1 MMHMDMDVPDQS
13 EESERT
19 SEEILRNLKS
29 PAFLYGHSLDSSF
42 AEVIEPAIVY
52 DLQPMRIHI
61 VDNLNHAMSKTNP
74 TMVESKDKNNNSDDV
89 ANHQQQQ

>member
-52 DLQPMRIHI
+52 DL
-61 VDNLNHAMSKTNP
+61 
-74 TMVESKDKNNNSDDV
+74 
-89 ANHQQQQ
+89 